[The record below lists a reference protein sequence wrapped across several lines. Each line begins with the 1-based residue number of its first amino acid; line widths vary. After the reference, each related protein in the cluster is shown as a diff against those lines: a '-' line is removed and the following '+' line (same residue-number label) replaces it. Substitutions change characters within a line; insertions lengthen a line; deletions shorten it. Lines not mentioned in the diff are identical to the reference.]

1 MKKIYL
7 QKITQYNTICY
18 IGKTDPRMLVK
29 IATKVEA
36 GEMQDAQRPL
46 MLKKLK
52 EIAKY
57 SSNSNGILPNT
68 LTIATKDTRLKIH
81 KCDFDN
87 NLFFMEFPENEKEY
101 SDFKD
106 AIDVL
111 DGQHRLYSFLD
122 DYCNMSTDTIYELGF
137 CLYVTP
143 SLDEERRIF
152 ISCNEKQQPVNAN
165 LLLWFRDKLNMLTDD
180 EKELFSLVSKLNTSY
195 PLKGHIIM
203 GAENIKYGVKSKQV
217 IQAIK
222 KAEIN
227 ELQYDKNSLNEEQI
241 VKVINAYLIAWEN
254 VTGFKFTETSPQL
267 VKKAGPAIKM
277 AGLKYMLYLLPT
289 FWDISLSKE
298 KPFSTE
304 FVESILKKFMTE
316 LGVTRED
323 FFTTEDINVWFKDG
337 SGVEKFSKKSIS
349 IIKGLDTGSF
359 NPLQNL

>member
-7 QKITQYNTICY
+7 QKITQYNTVCY
-18 IGKTDPRMLVK
+18 IGKMDPRILVR

-57 SSNSNGILPNT
+57 TSTINGILPNT
-68 LTIATKDTRLKIH
+68 LTVATKDTRLKIQ
-81 KCDFDN
+81 KSDIDDE
-87 NLFFMEFPENEKEY
+87 LYFMEFPENENEY
-101 SDFKD
+101 ENFND

-111 DGQHRLYSFLD
+111 DGQHRLYSFLNE
-122 DYCNMSTDTIYELGF
+122 YCSMDEDIEYELGF

-143 SLDEERRIF
+143 TLDEERRIF
-152 ISCNEKQQPVNAN
+152 ISCNEKQQPVNSN

-180 EKELFSLVSKLNTSY
+180 EKELFTLVTKLNTSY

-203 GAENIKYGVKSKQV
+203 GAENVKYGVKSKQV

-222 KAEIN
+222 KAGIT
-227 ELQYDKNSLNEEQI
+227 ELQYNKNSLTEDQV
-241 VKVINAYLIAWEN
+241 VKVVNAYLVAWEN
-254 VTGFKFTETSPQL
+254 IAGFKFTETAPQL
-267 VKKAGPAIKM
+267 VKKAGPAVKM

-289 FWDISLSKE
+289 FWDLSISKE

-304 FVESILKKFMTE
+304 FVETILKNFMTE
-316 LGVTRED
+316 LGVLRSD
-323 FFTTEDINVWFKDG
+323 FFINDDINVCFRDG
-337 SGVEKFSKKSIS
+337 SGVDKFSKKSIS
-349 IIKGLDTGSF
+349 IIKNLDTGTF